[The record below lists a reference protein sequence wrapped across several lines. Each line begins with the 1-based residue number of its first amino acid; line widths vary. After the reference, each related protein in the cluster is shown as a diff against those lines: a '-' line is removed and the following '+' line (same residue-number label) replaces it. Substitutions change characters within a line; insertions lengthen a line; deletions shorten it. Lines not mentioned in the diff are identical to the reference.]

1 MKNISNKFDKRFL
14 LVSVIH
20 FLFSFF
26 SDKFFFD
33 FNNINFLNYI
43 MIKIL
48 LFIIL
53 FMFWNV
59 GVKYIIKH
67 YDEYKTFYKAFWF
80 YLIVILFLFLLAYP
94 GTWFGNDLTQI
105 YNSVRTCDFFYWLH
119 YLTSLFYIL
128 SYMLLPITCAP
139 IIFQLI
145 IYAITFAY
153 IFYKVNDEIKS
164 NIKWIFLVIFLLP
177 HTIFYTFYV
186 NRMTLVGIVYLLLMS
201 IMFFDNKRQTKL
213 TKQKFILLIFLSSFI
228 SCIRS
233 ETIILILFV
242 PIIIMYTYH
251 IRINLKNVVK
261 YYAIFILSFILLSIP
276 QKIHD
281 SIELKKSGVPS
292 NRNLPI
298 FVMPY
303 SNMLN
308 YNDFKISDSELR
320 IIDKVLNV
328 KDMKKYSSYNDTIC
342 MWLSEECV
350 RKYNGDEYN
359 NFKKTAIKVLLNNKK
374 QYMYVRY
381 NVFIASSSI
390 NFDFFTN
397 FDLYNSNDQ
406 IIYERRDT
414 NLIVN
419 YKIRRL
425 FYKIIEGKTD
435 NGIYNELYRKTN
447 NLLIPI
453 GAIICAFV
461 YSIYK
466 RKIVDSLITGSLI
479 CNGLIVF
486 LTAPGGYFM
495 YYFSLYL
502 LGWFFISYFLCK
514 KLSNKSKSI

>member
-1 MKNISNKFDKRFL
+1 MKNISNIFDKRL
-14 LVSVIH
+14 LLISVIH

-26 SDKFFFD
+26 SDRFFFD
-33 FNNINFLNYI
+33 FNNINYLNYI
-43 MIKIL
+43 IIKII
-48 LFIIL
+48 LFIVL

-59 GVKYIIKH
+59 GVQYIIKY
-67 YDEYKTFYKAFWF
+67 YDKYKTLYKAFLI
-80 YLIVILFLFLLAYP
+80 YLIIIFFMFLLAYP

-105 YNSVRTCDFFYWLH
+105 YNSVQTCDFYYWLH

-128 SYMLLPITCAP
+128 SYMFLPITCAP

-145 IYAITFAY
+145 LYAITFAY
-153 IFYKVNDEIKS
+153 IFYKVNDDVKS
-164 NIKWIFLVIFLLP
+164 NYKWLFLIIFLLP

-186 NRMTLVGIVYLLLMS
+186 NRMTLVGILYLLLMS
-201 IMFFDNKRQTKL
+201 IMFFDCKRKTKL
-213 TKQKFILLIFLSSFI
+213 TKQKFVLLTFLSTFI

-251 IRINLKNVVK
+251 NGIDLKSVVK
-261 YYAIFILSFILLSIP
+261 YYIIFILSFILISMP
-276 QKIHD
+276 QRIHD
-281 SIELKKSGVPS
+281 SLELKKSGVPS
-292 NRNLPI
+292 DRNLPI
-298 FVMPY
+298 FVMPF

-308 YNDFKISDSELR
+308 YNDFEISDSELR

-350 RKYNGDEYN
+350 RKYNTDEYN
-359 NFKKTAIKVLLNNKK
+359 DFKKTAIKVLLNNKK

-390 NFDFFTN
+390 NGDFFTN
-397 FDLYNSNDQ
+397 FDLYKSNDQ
-406 IIYERRDT
+406 TIYDRRDT
-414 NLIVN
+414 NLIFS
-419 YKIRRL
+419 YKIRRI
-425 FYKIIEGKTD
+425 FYKIIEGKTN
-435 NGIYNELYRKTN
+435 NGIYNELYKKTN

-453 GAIICAFV
+453 IAIICAFI

-466 RKIVDSLITGSLI
+466 RKITNSLITGSLI

-502 LGWFFISYFLCK
+502 LGWFFIVYFLYK
-514 KLSNKSKSI
+514 KLANKRL